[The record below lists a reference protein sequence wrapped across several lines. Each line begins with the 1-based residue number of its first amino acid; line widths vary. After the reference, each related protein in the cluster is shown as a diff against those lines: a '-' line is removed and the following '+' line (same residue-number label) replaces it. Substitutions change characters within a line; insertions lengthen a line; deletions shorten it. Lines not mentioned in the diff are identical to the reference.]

1 MKKIAFTNMIFVV
14 LSVLVSCKT
23 VALEK
28 EASSQTDEAVE
39 ELNSRGFWTP
49 YTQWIQDDD
58 KMESYLRML
67 NEKSAGQ
74 LKQTLEMLETDHERA
89 QGLLNVRKGIGK
101 SSRRLANRF
110 KDVEAAK
117 RAFEAAEQAERRYE
131 RMKKA
136 INLRLDKMEPAVMP
150 AGRLLYFSYDTSNA
164 FAAYKHEITLDG
176 RKGKHE
182 LKVEEG
188 SMIIYEGQ
196 EKPQKPEPKEVA
208 DSVFQRV
215 RNMIEQGQLYDVGR
229 YYMPDFDILDASRW
243 GLEMEF
249 EQGRISTGGY
259 AAGPDHHETLHAILD
274 YLTAIFKGGDEEK
287 E

>member
-1 MKKIAFTNMIFVV
+1 MGCGMTSA
-14 LSVLVSCKT
+14 
-23 VALEK
+23 
-28 EASSQTDEAVE
+28 QTDEAVE

-74 LKQTLEMLETDHERA
+74 LKSTLEMLETDHKRA
-89 QGLLNVRKGIGK
+89 QDLLNARREIRSG
-101 SSRRLANRF
+101 RLAIRF
-110 KDVEAAK
+110 NDADAAK
-117 RAFEAAEQAERRYE
+117 RAFKTAKQAERRYE

-136 INLRLDKMEPAVMP
+136 INLQLDQMEPAVMP

-164 FAAYKHEITLDG
+164 FAAYQHEVTLEG

-182 LKVEEG
+182 LKVEER

-196 EKPQKPEPKEVA
+196 EPPKKAEPKEVA

-215 RNMIEQGQLYDVGR
+215 RDMIEQGQLYDVGR
-229 YYMPDFDILDASRW
+229 YYMPDVDVLDASRW
-243 GLEMEF
+243 GLDMEF
-249 EQGRISTGGY
+249 EQDKISTSGY
-259 AAGPDHHETLHAILD
+259 ATGPDHYKTLHAILD
-274 YLTAIFKGGDEEK
+274 YLTAIFKDGDEEK

>member
-1 MKKIAFTNMIFVV
+1 MKKIIIYRKVFLLA
-14 LSVLVSCKT
+14 
-23 VALEK
+23 ALLFMGCGM
-28 EASSQTDEAVE
+28 ASAQTEEAVE

-58 KMESYLRML
+58 KMESYLRTL

-74 LKQTLEMLETDHERA
+74 LKSTLEMLETDHKRA
-89 QGLLNVRKGIGK
+89 QDLLNARKEIRSK
-101 SSRRLANRF
+101 RLAIRF
-110 KDVEAAK
+110 NDADAAK
-117 RAFEAAEQAERRYE
+117 RAFKTAKQAERRYE

-136 INLRLDKMEPAVMP
+136 INLQLDQMEPAVMP

-164 FAAYKHEITLDG
+164 FAAYQHEVTLDG

-182 LKVEEG
+182 LKVEEK

-196 EKPQKPEPKEVA
+196 EPPKKAEPKEVA

-215 RNMIEQGQLYDVGR
+215 RDMIEQGQLYDVGR
-229 YYMPDFDILDASRW
+229 YYMPDVDVLDASRW
-243 GLEMEF
+243 GLDMEF
-249 EQGRISTGGY
+249 EQGKISTSGY
-259 AAGPDHHETLHAILD
+259 ATGPDHYKTLHAILD
-274 YLTAIFKGGDEEK
+274 YLTAIFKDGDEEK

>member
-1 MKKIAFTNMIFVV
+1 MKKVLFLKMAFVLAAVLFWGCGIA
-14 LSVLVSCKT
+14 S
-23 VALEK
+23 A
-28 EASSQTDEAVE
+28 QTEEAVE

-58 KMESYLRML
+58 KMESYLRTL

-74 LKQTLEMLETDHERA
+74 LKSTLEMLETDHKRA
-89 QGLLNVRKGIGK
+89 QDLLNARKEIRSK
-101 SSRRLANRF
+101 RLTIQFNDA
-110 KDVEAAK
+110 DAAK
-117 RAFEAAEQAERRYE
+117 RAFKTAKQAERRYE

-136 INLRLDKMEPAVMP
+136 INLQLDQMEPAVMP
-150 AGRLLYFSYDTSNA
+150 TGRLLYFSYDTSNA
-164 FAAYKHEITLDG
+164 FAAYKHEVTLDG

-196 EKPQKPEPKEVA
+196 EPPKKAEPKEVA

-215 RNMIEQGQLYDVGR
+215 RDMIEQGQLYDVGR
-229 YYMPDFDILDASRW
+229 YYMPDVDVLDASRW
-243 GLEMEF
+243 GLDMEF
-249 EQGRISTGGY
+249 EQGKISTSGY
-259 AAGPDHHETLHAILD
+259 ATGPDHHKTLHAILD
-274 YLTAIFKGGDEEK
+274 YLTAIFKDGDEEK

>member
-1 MKKIAFTNMIFVV
+1 MKKNIRIV
-14 LSVLVSCKT
+14 LLAAVLFWGCGM
-23 VALEK
+23 
-28 EASSQTDEAVE
+28 ASAQTEEAVE

-74 LKQTLEMLETDHERA
+74 LKSTLEML
-89 QGLLNVRKGIGK
+89 
-101 SSRRLANRF
+101 F
-110 KDVEAAK
+110 KTAK
-117 RAFEAAEQAERRYE
+117 QAERRYE

-136 INLRLDKMEPAVMP
+136 INLQLDQMEPAVMP

-164 FAAYKHEITLDG
+164 FAAYQHEVTLEG

-182 LKVEEG
+182 LKVEER

-196 EKPQKPEPKEVA
+196 EPPKKAEPKQVA

-215 RNMIEQGQLYDVGR
+215 RDMIEQGQLYDVGR
-229 YYMPDFDILDASRW
+229 YYMPDVDVLDASRW
-243 GLEMEF
+243 GLDMEF
-249 EQGRISTGGY
+249 EQGKISTRGY
-259 AAGPDHHETLHAILD
+259 ATGPDHYKTLHAILD
-274 YLTAIFKGGDEEK
+274 YLTAIFKDGDEEK

>member
-1 MKKIAFTNMIFVV
+1 MIFVV

-23 VALEK
+23 VAPEK

-74 LKQTLEMLETDHERA
+74 LKETLEMLETDHERA
-89 QGLLNVRKGIGK
+89 QGLLNARKKIGK
-101 SSRRLANRF
+101 SSRRLATQF

-117 RAFEAAEQAERRYE
+117 RAFETAEQAERRYE

-136 INLRLDKMEPAVMP
+136 INLQLDKMEPAVMP

-243 GLEMEF
+243 GLEIEF

-259 AAGPDHHETLHAILD
+259 AAGPDHHETLHAILN